1 MTTPD
6 QPLQPPS
13 DSHEYFATRM
23 APNSA
28 RAQVWRHVAKYLAR
42 WIDSSGPLLDLA
54 AGYGDLTGAVDATRR
69 VAIDIHPDLATLV
82 PSNVEAHVGDAT
94 DLSRFSDGEFATVTA
109 SNFLEHLDED
119 SITKCLAE
127 VQRVLRPGGL
137 LILIQPNYRL
147 SAKTYFDD
155 PTHVTIFDDQSLT
168 QLVRNHGFENVRTEA
183 RFLPMTLKSRLS
195 SGHKLVPLYLR
206 LPWRPLAGQMLV
218 IARKSS

>member
-1 MTTPD
+1 MTSPD
-6 QPLQPPS
+6 NQPDNPS

-23 APNSA
+23 APNAA
-28 RAQVWRHVAKYLAR
+28 RAEVWRHVAKYLSK
-42 WIDSSGPLLDLA
+42 WINPNGALLDLA
-54 AGYGDLTGAVDATRR
+54 AGYGDLTGAVNASRR

-94 DLSRFSDGEFATVTA
+94 DLSRFADGEFATVSA
-109 SNFLEHLDED
+109 SNFLEHLDDE
-119 SITKCLAE
+119 SITRCLSEAM
-127 VQRVLRPGGL
+127 RVLQPGGL

-155 PTHVTIFDDQSLT
+155 PTHVTIFDDKSLAEC
-168 QLVRNHGFENVRTEA
+168 VVKNGFTHVRTEA

-206 LPWRPLAGQMLV
+206 LPWRPLAGQMLL
-218 IARKSS
+218 IARKP